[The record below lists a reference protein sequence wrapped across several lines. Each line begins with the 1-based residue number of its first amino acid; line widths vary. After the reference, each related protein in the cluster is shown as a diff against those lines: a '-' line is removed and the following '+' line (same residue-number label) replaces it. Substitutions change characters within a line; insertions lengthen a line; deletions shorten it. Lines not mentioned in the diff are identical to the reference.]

1 MLIRPATAADS
12 APILEFW
19 NPIIRDTSVT
29 FNSQEKTPE
38 DIAQMVLDKAE
49 AGHGFLMAD
58 LADQVVGFAT
68 YGQFRAGIGY
78 AHTMEHTV
86 ILSPKAQGRGIG
98 RALMS
103 AIEDHA
109 RKAGAHSI
117 FAGVSMENPDG
128 VAFHSK
134 LGYSD
139 GIVLPKVGFKFGRWM
154 DLKLMQ
160 KFL

>member
-1 MLIRPATAADS
+1 MLIRAATSADS
-12 APILEFW
+12 AAIAAFW
-19 NPIIRDTSVT
+19 NPIIRETSVT
-29 FNSQEKTPE
+29 FNSIEKTPE
-38 DIAQMVLDKAE
+38 DITQMVLDKAE
-49 AGHGFLMAD
+49 AGHGFLVAVLD
-58 LADQVVGFAT
+58 NRVVGFAT

-86 ILSPKAQGRGIG
+86 ILSPNGRGRGIG
-98 RALMS
+98 RALVT

-109 RKAGAHSI
+109 RGAGAHSI
-117 FAGVSMENPDG
+117 FAGVSMENPDA
-128 VAFHSK
+128 VAFHLK